1 MDNTKFQIAAL
12 MFERRGIIY
21 ILIVASL
28 ESVRWQLQ
36 QERRSNEVT
45 GVRQCLTEL
54 EWNLQQ
60 VRAMWQGVWANDT
73 QHRSMN
79 TSEQCRCHNEFS
91 QRWKEKK
98 NWFIEREMQ
107 NSSNW
112 HSEPRNYFR
121 NKWADECHH
130 MNNIFCR
137 SQLEFNV

>member
-36 QERRSNEVT
+36 QERRSNEVI

-91 QRWKEKK
+91 QRWKKKK
-98 NWFIEREMQ
+98 NDLLKERC
-107 NSSNW
+107 
-112 HSEPRNYFR
+112 RT
-121 NKWADECHH
+121 ALTD
-130 MNNIFCR
+130 IR
-137 SQLEFNV
+137 SQGIILETNGPMNVIIWTIFFADHN

>member
-73 QHRSMN
+73 TQINDYFRTMPL
-79 TSEQCRCHNEFS
+79 S
-91 QRWKEKK
+91 QRVFTEMERKKKIDLLKERCRTALTD
-98 NWFIEREMQ
+98 I
-107 NSSNW
+107 
-112 HSEPRNYFR
+112 
-121 NKWADECHH
+121 
-130 MNNIFCR
+130 R
-137 SQLEFNV
+137 SQGIILETNGPMNVIIWTIFFADHN